1 MKSTSKSFSLSRSKS
16 KFRKKT
22 KILRDFRKH
31 DIWTDSMVLVDAVYT
46 FVEAFP
52 NTEKYG
58 LSSQITRSAVSIPSN
73 IAEGASRNSEK
84 DFARFLEIALGSV
97 FELETQLIIESKRR
111 YPSVSHLEESI
122 LNLTSLQK
130 RIYALRRKILN

>member
-1 MKSTSKSFSLSRSKS
+1 
-16 KFRKKT
+16 
-22 KILRDFRKH
+22 LRDFRKY
-31 DIWTDSMVLVDAVYT
+31 DIWTDSMALVDDVYT

-84 DFARFLEIALGSV
+84 EFARFLEIALGSA
-97 FELETQLIIESKRR
+97 FELETQLIIAERR
-111 YPSVSHLEESI
+111 KYLSVFHLEETIKKLS
-122 LNLTSLQK
+122 SLQK
-130 RIYALRRKILN
+130 RIYGLRRKIIN